1 MAAIEIEMATSA
13 LAVTATIARDGT
25 GRDSGGESDG
35 TGSGGNR
42 DGVGVSDHDSDGTDA
57 RERRPIG
64 LWLIQLQYDSIQR
77 RCNNSK

>member
-1 MAAIEIEMATSA
+1 MATSA

-42 DGVGVSDHDSDGTDA
+42 DGVGVSDHDSDGTDG
-57 RERRPIG
+57 RERCPIG